1 MNIKMIVTITN
12 LSEPRGTG
20 LTHSLTT
27 LFFLISISKT
37 SHFISHHLDFNT
49 EWEMKSSQSQTF

>member
-1 MNIKMIVTITN
+1 MIVTITN